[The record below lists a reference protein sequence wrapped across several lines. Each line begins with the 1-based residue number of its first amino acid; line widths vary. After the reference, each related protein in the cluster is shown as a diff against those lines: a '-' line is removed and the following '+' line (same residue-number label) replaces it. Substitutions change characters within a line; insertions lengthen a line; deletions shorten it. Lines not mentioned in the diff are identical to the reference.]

1 MQPGARFLLEI
12 RVRQEKFP
20 MTEAAIS
27 AFTPAIPATPLAA
40 LLESTVKP
48 LKLTAYH
55 EALTPLEFDAPEQEI
70 AALVSGAAIHD
81 LGWLRRVAVHGED
94 RFRWLSGMVTNTVN
108 DLFPNTG
115 AWNLVLNAQGRIQGD
130 LTVWRE
136 GEELSAQRRKTAA
149 NTPGNTDR
157 VEDPLLGTPFAG
169 ESGLDLEIAADQYDR
184 LMAHLNRFIIMDDVE
199 LVPLD
204 GEPSGGVGS
213 ETAIGLTGP
222 RADEVLG
229 RLGLPVFV
237 HPMRGKCVE
246 YNGLDLRIL
255 RGYGVLA
262 QHYEIWLPSAGLR
275 KFWDA
280 LRTAGATRVGAAS
293 LEAFRIAEGIP
304 VYGID
309 IAERD
314 LPQETSQMRAL
325 HFNKGCYLGQ
335 EIVERIHSRGSVHRH
350 LRHLELTGPAPAA
363 GAKLTMDGGAAVG
376 EITSVAELTLASG
389 NRIFALGMIRGEA
402 EFSPQRHGP
411 VATTPG
417 SKDRFPGT
425 PIAGDPE
432 LHNQPLTYTV
442 GVATGSARILA
453 TPPTLN
459 PEPTGNTQS

>member
-1 MQPGARFLLEI
+1 
-12 RVRQEKFP
+12 

-27 AFTPAIPATPLAA
+27 ASTPALPATPLAT
-40 LLESTVKP
+40 LFESAAVP
-48 LKLTAYH
+48 HQLTAYRGT
-55 EALTPLEFDAPEQEI
+55 LTPLEFDAPAREI

-81 LGWLRRVAVHGED
+81 LGWLMRVAVRGED

-136 GEELSAQRRKTAA
+136 GEELSPRRRMTAA
-149 NTPGNTDR
+149 AAPGNGDR

-169 ESGLDLEIAADQYDR
+169 ESGLELEITADQYDR

-199 LVPLD
+199 LVPLN
-204 GEPSGGVGS
+204 GEPLGEVGS
-213 ETAIGLTGP
+213 ETAIGITGP
-222 RADEVLG
+222 RADEVLE

-237 HPMRGKCVE
+237 HPMRGACME
-246 YNGLDLRIL
+246 WNGLDLRIL

-262 QHYEIWLPSAGLR
+262 QHYEIWTPSAGL
-275 KFWDA
+275 KKLWDA

-293 LEAFRIAEGIP
+293 LEAFRVAEGIP

-314 LPQETSQMRAL
+314 LPQETSQIRAL

-335 EIVERIHSRGSVHRH
+335 EIVERIHARGSVHRH
-350 LRHLELTGPAPAA
+350 LRHLELAGPVPAA
-363 GAKLTMDGGAAVG
+363 GAMLTMDDGAAAG
-376 EITSVAELTLASG
+376 HITSAAELPLSTG

-402 EFSPQRHGP
+402 E
-411 VATTPG
+411 
-417 SKDRFPGT
+417 
-425 PIAGDPE
+425 
-432 LHNQPLTYTV
+432 LHDQPLAYTA
-442 GVATGSARILA
+442 GTATGSARIQA
-453 TPPTLN
+453 APPILN
-459 PEPTGNTQS
+459 PAVTGNTEP